1 MSPFRWDVLLVGFVL
16 AVPVFALG
24 LRGDLSLEDM
34 MTRVLWC
41 LGAGWAVVSVLRL
54 ATAPPA
60 TAGRAKTGTHPES
73 APESAEP
80 GDPSPAV

>member
-16 AVPVFALG
+16 ALPVVALG
-24 LRGDLSLEDM
+24 LRGDLSPEDV

-41 LGAGWAVVSVLRL
+41 LAAGWAVVAVLRL
-54 ATAPPA
+54 AVAPPA
-60 TAGRAKTGTHPES
+60 PVVKRKAAPADLTPEPS
-73 APESAEP
+73 EP

>member
-16 AVPVFALG
+16 AVPVLALG
-24 LRGDLSLEDM
+24 LRGDLSPEEM

-41 LGAGWAVVSVLRL
+41 LAAGWAVVSLLRL

-60 TAGRAKTGTHPES
+60 GASKPAPAAETVPET
-73 APESAEP
+73 AEP
-80 GDPSPAV
+80 GEPSPAV

>member
-24 LRGDLSLEDM
+24 LRGDLSPEEM

-41 LGAGWAVVSVLRL
+41 LGAGWAVVSLLRL
-54 ATAPPA
+54 AMATPAGAAKPKKTAAAEPVA
-60 TAGRAKTGTHPES
+60 D
-73 APESAEP
+73 APEP
-80 GDPSPAV
+80 GEPSPAV